1 MAFEDG
7 YDIYRDVIASVIETL
22 RPHVE
27 VTTARLETLEAEL
40 ARLEPQMVIC
50 GRSETADPPNDR
62 LAWVEI
68 PMDPVRPAKIYLG
81 GRTSESHGPTLETL
95 LKIID
100 EVSKL
105 ANPERYLKNG

>member
-7 YDIYRDVIASVIETL
+7 YDIYRDVIASVVEVL
-22 RPHVE
+22 RPQVE
-27 VTTARLETLEAEL
+27 VTTASLKTLEEEL

-62 LAWVEI
+62 LAWIEL
-68 PMDPVRPAKIYLG
+68 PMDPVQPAKISLG
-81 GRTSESHGPTLETL
+81 GRTSESHGPTLDTM

-100 EVSKL
+100 EVSRL